1 MLPLLPGCCC
11 FVTLS
16 AAPAHQRTSVLITAA
31 LAAIT
36 ACLHFRSRLCWPS
49 AIQPAQLGLRCC
61 CCFPAEAMPL
71 LLVRC
76 YEHGR
81 LHHCNCSPCIRQSMA
96 SAAVA
101 LHPIAVLIV
110 DVDAPRPRRRTRRR
124 DGSYFTIRSVSEELC
139 SLPRLK

>member
-1 MLPLLPGCCC
+1 MLAFGDSTGAGSLDYADA
-11 FVTLS
+11 VAS
-16 AAPAHQRTSVLITAA
+16 
-31 LAAIT
+31 
-36 ACLHFRSRLCWPS
+36 RSK
-49 AIQPAQLGLRCC
+49 
-61 CCFPAEAMPL
+61 L

-110 DVDAPRPRRRTRRR
+110 DVDAPRPRRRTPDEQTTRRILFHDQVR
-124 DGSYFTIRSVSEELC
+124 EELC
-139 SLPRLK
+139 TRVEINMNKF